1 MMRKSMKKRGMTLL
15 LLSLLLGIMA
25 CGDVQ
30 NEFTSMH
37 CLVHF
42 DNLAHSNAVLAGAMT
57 PYSGIYV
64 RITLTFK
71 DGARCFLFENNQGQ
85 SSISKLNAKDEKPPQ
100 VVGQNDCI
108 IVGYSMLETPA
119 VFYAFDAECPNCYMS
134 NQMDFRSYRLQM
146 SHFNIAS
153 CNACKR
159 KYDLGNG
166 GMIIEGENGKKLIR
180 YIANTTGPYGLLS
193 VKSVN

>member
-42 DNLAHSNAVLAGAMT
+42 DNMAHSNAVLAGAMT

-100 VVGQNDCI
+100 IVGQNDGL
-108 IVGYSMLETPA
+108 IVGFCMLETPA
-119 VFYAFDAECPNCYMS
+119 VFYAFDAECPNCF
-134 NQMDFRSYRLQM
+134 NFDQMDFRSYRLQM
-146 SHFNIAS
+146 SSSHIAT

-180 YIANTTGPYGLLS
+180 YRAATTGPYGVLS
-193 VKSVN
+193 VN

>member
-1 MMRKSMKKRGMTLL
+1 MMSKNMKKRGMTLL

-25 CGDVQ
+25 CGDIQ
-30 NEFTSMH
+30 NEFTSKR
-37 CLVHF
+37 CFVLF
-42 DNLAHSNAVLAGAMT
+42 DNMIHSNAVLAGAMT
-57 PYSGIYV
+57 PNSGIYV

-71 DGARCFLFENNQGQ
+71 DGARCFLFENNQKQ
-85 SSISKLNAKDEKPPQ
+85 SSISKLNAKDEKRPQ

-134 NQMDFRSYRLQM
+134 DQMDFRSYRLQM
-146 SHFNIAS
+146 SSSHIAT
-153 CNACKR
+153 CNTCKR

-166 GMIIEGENGKKLIR
+166 GMIIEGENGNKLIR
-180 YIANTTGPYGLLS
+180 YRAATTGPYGVLS
-193 VKSVN
+193 VN

>member
-42 DNLAHSNAVLAGAMT
+42 DNMIHSNAVLAGAMT
-57 PYSGIYV
+57 SNSGIYV
-64 RITLTFK
+64 RITLTVK

-100 VVGQNDCI
+100 IVGQNDGL
-108 IVGYSMLETPA
+108 IVGFCMLETPA
-119 VFYAFDAECPNCYMS
+119 VFYAFDAECPNCF
-134 NQMDFRSYRLQM
+134 NFDQMDFRSYRLQM
-146 SHFNIAS
+146 SSSHIAT

-180 YIANTTGPYGLLS
+180 YRAATTGPYGVLS
-193 VKSVN
+193 VN

>member
-1 MMRKSMKKRGMTLL
+1 MKKRGMTLL

-30 NEFTSMH
+30 NEFTSER
-37 CLVHF
+37 CFVLF
-42 DNLAHSNAVLAGAMT
+42 DNMIHSNAVLAGAMT
-57 PYSGIYV
+57 PNSGIYV
-64 RITLTFK
+64 RITLTVK

-100 VVGQNDCI
+100 IVGQNDGL
-108 IVGYSMLETPA
+108 IVGFCMLETPA
-119 VFYAFDAECPNCYMS
+119 VFYAFDAECPNCFMS
-134 NQMDFRSYRLQM
+134 DQMDFRSYRLQM
-146 SHFNIAS
+146 SSSHIAT

-166 GMIIEGENGKKLIR
+166 GMIIEGENGKKLDR
-180 YIANTTGPYGLLS
+180 YFAKSTGPYGVLS
-193 VKSVN
+193 VN

>member
-25 CGDVQ
+25 CGDIQ
-30 NEFTSMH
+30 NEFTSKR
-37 CLVHF
+37 CFVLF
-42 DNLAHSNAVLAGAMT
+42 DNGIHLNAVLAGAMT
-57 PYSGIYV
+57 PNSGIYV
-64 RITLTFK
+64 RITLTVK

-85 SSISKLNAKDEKPPQ
+85 SSTSKLNAKDEKRPQ

-108 IVGYSMLETPA
+108 IVGYSMLESTA

-134 NQMDFRSYRLQM
+134 DQMDFRSYRLQM
-146 SHFNIAS
+146 STSHIAT
-153 CNACKR
+153 CNTCKR

-166 GMIIEGENGKKLIR
+166 GMIIEGENGKKLDR
-180 YIANTTGPYGLLS
+180 YFAKSTGPYGVLS
-193 VKSVN
+193 VN

>member
-42 DNLAHSNAVLAGAMT
+42 DNMIHSNAVLAGAMT
-57 PYSGIYV
+57 SNSGIYV
-64 RITLTFK
+64 RITLTVK

-100 VVGQNDCI
+100 IVGQNDGL
-108 IVGYSMLETPA
+108 IVGFCMLETPA
-119 VFYAFDAECPNCYMS
+119 VFYAFDAECPNCF
-134 NQMDFRSYRLQM
+134 NFDQMDFRSYRLQM
-146 SHFNIAS
+146 SSSHIAS

-180 YIANTTGPYGLLS
+180 YRAATTGPYGVLS
-193 VKSVN
+193 VN

>member
-1 MMRKSMKKRGMTLL
+1 
-15 LLSLLLGIMA
+15 
-25 CGDVQ
+25 
-30 NEFTSMH
+30 H

-42 DNLAHSNAVLAGAMT
+42 DNMIHSNAVLAGAMT
-57 PYSGIYV
+57 SNSGIYV
-64 RITLTFK
+64 RITLTVK

-100 VVGQNDCI
+100 IVGQNDGL
-108 IVGYSMLETPA
+108 IVGFCMLETPA
-119 VFYAFDAECPNCYMS
+119 VFYAFDAECPNCF
-134 NQMDFRSYRLQM
+134 NFDQMDFRSYRLQM
-146 SHFNIAS
+146 SSSHIAS

-180 YIANTTGPYGLLS
+180 YRAATTGPYGVLS
-193 VKSVN
+193 VN

>member
-42 DNLAHSNAVLAGAMT
+42 DNMIHSNAVLAGAMT
-57 PYSGIYV
+57 SNSGIYV
-64 RITLTFK
+64 RITLTVK

-100 VVGQNDCI
+100 IVGQNDGL
-108 IVGYSMLETPA
+108 IVGFCMLETPA
-119 VFYAFDAECPNCYMS
+119 VFYAFDAECPNCF
-134 NQMDFRSYRLQM
+134 NFDQMDFRSYRLQM
-146 SHFNIAS
+146 SSSHIAT

-166 GMIIEGENGKKLIR
+166 GMIIEGENGKKLDR
-180 YIANTTGPYGLLS
+180 YFAKSTGPYGVLS
-193 VKSVN
+193 VN